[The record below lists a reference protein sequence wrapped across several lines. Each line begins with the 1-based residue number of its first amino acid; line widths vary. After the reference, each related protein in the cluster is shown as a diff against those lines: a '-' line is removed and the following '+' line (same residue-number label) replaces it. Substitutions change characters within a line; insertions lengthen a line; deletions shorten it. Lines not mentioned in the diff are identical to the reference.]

1 MKVQNLT
8 ESLPTKYPFLVLD
21 VNREVCLVTR
31 INDFKSIG
39 IIHFDGY
46 GDAETKII
54 DLSNKNIEINVNDFE
69 KVFKFL
75 QVLEYVILP
84 AGAIIKIEN
93 E

>member
-21 VNREVCLVTR
+21 INREVCLVTR
-31 INDFKSIG
+31 INDIKSIG
-39 IIHFDGY
+39 IVLL

-54 DLSNKNIEINVNDFE
+54 DLSVDSIDIKLKDIE

-75 QVLEYVILP
+75 QVSEYVILP
-84 AGAIIKIEN
+84 AGSIIKIEN